1 MKNLNLKGNPN
12 RGLIGATLGFFIGF
26 AAVSLYGP
34 TSAVFKEAF
43 INLNPVLLAL
53 LIAAPN
59 LSGSLLRIP
68 FSAWVD
74 TTGGRKPLIVLL
86 LLSIIG
92 MGGLYVVL
100 AFFSDNLNQ
109 YYYLLF
115 ALGLLSGCGIAT
127 FSVGVSQASYWF
139 PKSKQGVALGIY
151 GGVGNLAP
159 GIFAL
164 LIPNLALPLLGL
176 PGSYLAWLIFLIV
189 GTVIYIKI
197 GQNAWYFQL
206 VDKGINKDEAKEIAS
221 KEYGQELFPKGKASE
236 TLLISAKSWKT
247 WALVF
252 IYFTTFGGF
261 LALTGWFPNYWMTY
275 FGLNMKV
282 AGLLTAL
289 YSILTSLTRIYG
301 GKVADKNGGEI
312 TTIVSLGIAL
322 IGAICMTFASTMT
335 LAIIGIILLAIGMGV
350 ANAAVFKIVPNAV
363 PEAMGGAS
371 GWIGGLGALG
381 GFLIPPVMA
390 SFLNRSG
397 FAGYSQGFSVF
408 IVLIIVAI
416 GVIAL
421 FQALQKKSAI
431 TALRKKH
438 LQHPENRT

>member
-43 INLNPVLLAL
+43 VNLNPVLLAL

-397 FAGYSQGFSVF
+397 FAG
-408 IVLIIVAI
+408 
-416 GVIAL
+416 
-421 FQALQKKSAI
+421 
-431 TALRKKH
+431 
-438 LQHPENRT
+438 

>member
-43 INLNPVLLAL
+43 VNLNPVLLAL

-189 GTVIYIKI
+189 GTIIYIKI

-275 FGLNMKV
+275 FGLNMKI

-421 FQALQKKSAI
+421 FQALQKKSA
-431 TALRKKH
+431 K
-438 LQHPENRT
+438 

>member
-92 MGGLYVVL
+92 MGGLYIVL

-397 FAGYSQGFSVF
+397 FDGYSQGFSVF

-421 FQALQKKSAI
+421 FQALQKKSA
-431 TALRKKH
+431 K
-438 LQHPENRT
+438 

>member
-12 RGLIGATLGFFIGF
+12 RGLTGATLGFFIGF

-43 INLNPVLLAL
+43 VNLNPVLLAL

-100 AFFSDNLNQ
+100 AFFSNNLNQ

-206 VDKGINKDEAKEIAS
+206 VDKGISKDEAKEIAS

-421 FQALQKKSAI
+421 FQALQKKSA
-431 TALRKKH
+431 K
-438 LQHPENRT
+438 

>member
-92 MGGLYVVL
+92 MGGLYIVL

-408 IVLIIVAI
+408 IVLIIIAI

-421 FQALQKKSAI
+421 FQALQKRSA
-431 TALRKKH
+431 K
-438 LQHPENRT
+438 

>member
-12 RGLIGATLGFFIGF
+12 RGLTGATLGFFIGF

-43 INLNPVLLAL
+43 VNLNPVLLAL

-189 GTVIYIKI
+189 GTIIYIKI

-322 IGAICMTFASTMT
+322 LGAICMTFASTMT

-371 GWIGGLGALG
+371 GLIGGLGALG

-421 FQALQKKSAI
+421 FQALQKKSA
-431 TALRKKH
+431 K
-438 LQHPENRT
+438 

>member
-43 INLNPVLLAL
+43 VNLNPVLLAL

-221 KEYGQELFPKGKASE
+221 KDYGQELFPKGKASE

-408 IVLIIVAI
+408 IVLIIIAI

-421 FQALQKKSAI
+421 FQALQKKSA
-431 TALRKKH
+431 K
-438 LQHPENRT
+438 

>member
-421 FQALQKKSAI
+421 FQALQKKSS
-431 TALRKKH
+431 K
-438 LQHPENRT
+438 

>member
-43 INLNPVLLAL
+43 VNLNPVLLAL

-92 MGGLYVVL
+92 MGGLYIVL

-397 FAGYSQGFSVF
+397 FAGYSRGFSVF

-421 FQALQKKSAI
+421 FQALQKKSA
-431 TALRKKH
+431 K
-438 LQHPENRT
+438 

>member
-12 RGLIGATLGFFIGF
+12 RGLTGATLGFFIGF

-43 INLNPVLLAL
+43 VNLNPVLLAL

-100 AFFSDNLNQ
+100 AFFSNNLNQ

-275 FGLNMKV
+275 FGLNMKI

-416 GVIAL
+416 GVITL
-421 FQALQKKSAI
+421 FQALQKKSA
-431 TALRKKH
+431 K
-438 LQHPENRT
+438 

>member
-43 INLNPVLLAL
+43 VNLNPVLLAL

-86 LLSIIG
+86 ILSIIG

-408 IVLIIVAI
+408 IVLIIIAI

-421 FQALQKKSAI
+421 FQALQKKSA
-431 TALRKKH
+431 K
-438 LQHPENRT
+438 

>member
-12 RGLIGATLGFFIGF
+12 RGLTGATLGFFIGF

-43 INLNPVLLAL
+43 VNLNPVLLAL

-421 FQALQKKSAI
+421 FQALQKKSA
-431 TALRKKH
+431 K
-438 LQHPENRT
+438 

>member
-12 RGLIGATLGFFIGF
+12 RGLTGATLGFFIGF

-43 INLNPVLLAL
+43 VNLNPVLLAL

-92 MGGLYVVL
+92 MGGLYIVL

-322 IGAICMTFASTMT
+322 VGAICMTFASTMT

-421 FQALQKKSAI
+421 FQALQKKSA
-431 TALRKKH
+431 K
-438 LQHPENRT
+438 

>member
-43 INLNPVLLAL
+43 VNLNPVLLAL

-100 AFFSDNLNQ
+100 AFLSDNLNQ

-421 FQALQKKSAI
+421 FQALQKKSA
-431 TALRKKH
+431 K
-438 LQHPENRT
+438 

>member
-12 RGLIGATLGFFIGF
+12 RGLTGATLGFFIGF

-43 INLNPVLLAL
+43 VNLNPVLLAL

-100 AFFSDNLNQ
+100 AFFSNNLNQ

-206 VDKGINKDEAKEIAS
+206 IDKGINKDEAKEIAS

-322 IGAICMTFASTMT
+322 VGAICMTFASTMT

-421 FQALQKKSAI
+421 FQALQKKSA
-431 TALRKKH
+431 K
-438 LQHPENRT
+438 

>member
-12 RGLIGATLGFFIGF
+12 RGLTGATLGFFIGF

-43 INLNPVLLAL
+43 VNLNPVLLAL

-189 GTVIYIKI
+189 GTIIYIKI

-416 GVIAL
+416 GVISL
-421 FQALQKKSAI
+421 FQALQKKSA
-431 TALRKKH
+431 K
-438 LQHPENRT
+438 

>member
-12 RGLIGATLGFFIGF
+12 RGLTGATLGFFIGF

-43 INLNPVLLAL
+43 VNLNPVLLAL

-189 GTVIYIKI
+189 GTIIYIKI

-301 GKVADKNGGEI
+301 GKVADKNGGEM
-312 TTIVSLGIAL
+312 TTIVSLVIAL
-322 IGAICMTFASTMT
+322 LGAICMTFASTMT

-421 FQALQKKSAI
+421 FQALQKKSA
-431 TALRKKH
+431 K
-438 LQHPENRT
+438 

>member
-1 MKNLNLKGNPN
+1 MKNLNLKGNPT

-43 INLNPVLLAL
+43 VNLNPVLLAL

-421 FQALQKKSAI
+421 FQALQKKSA
-431 TALRKKH
+431 K
-438 LQHPENRT
+438 

>member
-43 INLNPVLLAL
+43 VNLNPVLLAL

-139 PKSKQGVALGIY
+139 PKSKQGVALGVY

-421 FQALQKKSAI
+421 FQALQKKSA
-431 TALRKKH
+431 K
-438 LQHPENRT
+438 

>member
-43 INLNPVLLAL
+43 VNLNPVLLAL

-92 MGGLYVVL
+92 MGGLYIVL

-115 ALGLLSGCGIAT
+115 TLGLLSGCGIAT

-206 VDKGINKDEAKEIAS
+206 IDKGINKDEAKEIAS

-421 FQALQKKSAI
+421 FQALQKKSA
-431 TALRKKH
+431 K
-438 LQHPENRT
+438 

>member
-12 RGLIGATLGFFIGF
+12 RGLTGATLGFFIGF

-43 INLNPVLLAL
+43 VNLNPVLLAL

-100 AFFSDNLNQ
+100 AFFSNNLNQ

-139 PKSKQGVALGIY
+139 QKSKQGVALGIY

-421 FQALQKKSAI
+421 FQALQKKSA
-431 TALRKKH
+431 K
-438 LQHPENRT
+438 

>member
-43 INLNPVLLAL
+43 VNLNPVLLAL

-408 IVLIIVAI
+408 IFLIIVAI

-421 FQALQKKSAI
+421 FQALQKKSA
-431 TALRKKH
+431 K
-438 LQHPENRT
+438 

>member
-322 IGAICMTFASTMT
+322 IGAIFMTFASTMT

-421 FQALQKKSAI
+421 FQALQKKSA
-431 TALRKKH
+431 K
-438 LQHPENRT
+438 

>member
-12 RGLIGATLGFFIGF
+12 RGLTGATLGFFIGF

-43 INLNPVLLAL
+43 VNLNPVLLAL

-189 GTVIYIKI
+189 GTIIYIKI

-312 TTIVSLGIAL
+312 TTIVSLVIAL
-322 IGAICMTFASTMT
+322 VGAICMTFASTMT

-421 FQALQKKSAI
+421 FQALQKKSA
-431 TALRKKH
+431 K
-438 LQHPENRT
+438 

>member
-12 RGLIGATLGFFIGF
+12 RGLTGATLGFFIGF

-43 INLNPVLLAL
+43 VNLNPVLLAL

-189 GTVIYIKI
+189 GTIIYIKI

-206 VDKGINKDEAKEIAS
+206 VDKGINKYEAKEIAS

-322 IGAICMTFASTMT
+322 VGAICMTFASTMT

-421 FQALQKKSAI
+421 FQALQKKSA
-431 TALRKKH
+431 K
-438 LQHPENRT
+438 

>member
-12 RGLIGATLGFFIGF
+12 RGLTGATLGFFIGF

-43 INLNPVLLAL
+43 VNLNPVLLAL

-100 AFFSDNLNQ
+100 AFFSNNLNQ

-206 VDKGINKDEAKEIAS
+206 IDKGINKDEAKEIAS

-421 FQALQKKSAI
+421 FQALQKKSA
-431 TALRKKH
+431 
-438 LQHPENRT
+438 Q

>member
-43 INLNPVLLAL
+43 VNLNPVLLAL

-261 LALTGWFPNYWMTY
+261 LALTSWFPNYWMTY

-408 IVLIIVAI
+408 IVLIIIAI

-421 FQALQKKSAI
+421 FQALQKKSA
-431 TALRKKH
+431 K
-438 LQHPENRT
+438 

>member
-43 INLNPVLLAL
+43 VNLNPVLLAL

-92 MGGLYVVL
+92 MGGLYIVL

-421 FQALQKKSAI
+421 FQALQKKS
-431 TALRKKH
+431 
-438 LQHPENRT
+438 

>member
-43 INLNPVLLAL
+43 VNLNPVLLAL

-92 MGGLYVVL
+92 MGGLYIVL
-100 AFFSDNLNQ
+100 AFFSANLNQ

-421 FQALQKKSAI
+421 FQALQKKSA
-431 TALRKKH
+431 K
-438 LQHPENRT
+438 

>member
-26 AAVSLYGP
+26 AAVSIYGP

-43 INLNPVLLAL
+43 VNLNPVLLAL

-92 MGGLYVVL
+92 MGGLYIVL

-421 FQALQKKSAI
+421 FQALQKKSA
-431 TALRKKH
+431 K
-438 LQHPENRT
+438 